1 MKTYHSVLIT
11 GASRGLGA
19 ALALELCERGY
30 EVLMVARSGDELQAR
45 AAEIRARTQGKVHT
59 LVADL
64 STLEGVQL
72 VAAQA
77 QAMMGKVDVLINN
90 AGTGTYKPL
99 TQWSD
104 EETLQCLQLN
114 LVAPVM
120 LSKALLPDWL
130 ARKQGMV
137 VNVSSDLAQRYLA
150 NMAPYV
156 ASKAGLLGF
165 AGSLLREVK
174 SQGIKVTTVMP
185 GIIDTAF
192 NGAKQGDKQESW
204 SLRPAEL
211 ARRIVD
217 VMELPEHVV
226 IDELTIH
233 PMQQDF

>member
-1 MKTYHSVLIT
+1 
-11 GASRGLGA
+11 
-19 ALALELCERGY
+19 
-30 EVLMVARSGDELQAR
+30 VAWAQRWRLSCSSDELHAR
-45 AAEIRARTQGKVHT
+45 AHAIREATQGKVHAV
-59 LVADL
+59 VADL
-64 STLEGVQL
+64 STLQGVQQAVLQAKAL
-72 VAAQA
+72 VVE
-77 QAMMGKVDVLINN
+77 VDVLINN

-104 EETLQCLQLN
+104 EQTLQCLQLN

-130 ARKQGMV
+130 SRKRGMV
-137 VNVSSDLAQRYLA
+137 VNVSSDLARRYLA

-174 SQGIKVTTVMP
+174 PHGIKVTTVLP

-192 NGAKQGDKQESW
+192 NGAKEGDKQESW

-217 VMELPEHVV
+217 LMELPEHVV
-226 IDELTIH
+226 IDEIAIH